1 MQALMGE
8 LSCKKML
15 MLIEMIM
22 AIVEIMMAVIEML
35 LTYIIIIIIIYD
47 TILRIILCI
56 FIT

>member
-1 MQALMGE
+1 MGE

-15 MLIEMIM
+15 MLIGMIM
-22 AIVEIMMAVIEML
+22 AIVEMMMAVIEML